1 MSTTSEGDLGFATAL
16 LATHTLG
23 TELLI
28 YIVFLIGGSSFKA
41 LTHVTL
47 VYYARHIIKM
57 TT

>member
-1 MSTTSEGDLGFATAL
+1 MRTILGFVTAL
-16 LATHTLG
+16 LAFSQFHE

-47 VYYARHIIKM
+47 VYYAHHINKV
-57 TT
+57 TN